1 MLNEWSLCHRIQGG
15 SFGVVGTGTKLVG
28 LVAVILSTKW
38 CCGHLT
44 WFGLDLIVNCPDAVS
59 ALTRLGFLSRAS
71 RKIEGGALMPTKLY
85 VGNLAYSV
93 TNEDLEGL
101 FSQAGKVDS
110 AVVVVDKFSGQ
121 SRGFGFVEMADSND
135 AARAIEEFNDTELK
149 GRNIRVNEARPREGG
164 PGGGGGGPR
173 GGGGGRDRRGGGG
186 GRNGGGGGGGNRRW

>member
-1 MLNEWSLCHRIQGG
+1 
-15 SFGVVGTGTKLVG
+15 
-28 LVAVILSTKW
+28 
-38 CCGHLT
+38 
-44 WFGLDLIVNCPDAVS
+44 
-59 ALTRLGFLSRAS
+59 
-71 RKIEGGALMPTKLY
+71 MPTKLY

-135 AARAIEEFNDTELK
+135 AARAIEEFNETELK

-164 PGGGGGGPR
+164 GGGGPR
-173 GGGGGRDRRGGGG
+173 GGGGGFGGPRGGGGGGGGRDRRGGGG
-186 GRNGGGGGGGNRRW
+186 GGGGRW

>member
-1 MLNEWSLCHRIQGG
+1 
-15 SFGVVGTGTKLVG
+15 
-28 LVAVILSTKW
+28 
-38 CCGHLT
+38 
-44 WFGLDLIVNCPDAVS
+44 
-59 ALTRLGFLSRAS
+59 
-71 RKIEGGALMPTKLY
+71 MPTKLY

-135 AARAIEEFNDTELK
+135 AARAIEEFNETELK

-164 PGGGGGGPR
+164 GGPRGGGGGGGFGGPR
-173 GGGGGRDRRGGGG
+173 GGGGGGGGRDRRGGGG
-186 GRNGGGGGGGNRRW
+186 GGGGGGRW

>member
-1 MLNEWSLCHRIQGG
+1 
-15 SFGVVGTGTKLVG
+15 
-28 LVAVILSTKW
+28 
-38 CCGHLT
+38 
-44 WFGLDLIVNCPDAVS
+44 
-59 ALTRLGFLSRAS
+59 
-71 RKIEGGALMPTKLY
+71 MPTKLY

-135 AARAIEEFNDTELK
+135 AARAIEEFNDAELK

-164 PGGGGGGPR
+164 GGPR
-173 GGGGGRDRRGGGG
+173 RLRRSRALLGDVPRGVRAERRRIRGRDRR
-186 GRNGGGGGGGNRRW
+186 

>member
-1 MLNEWSLCHRIQGG
+1 
-15 SFGVVGTGTKLVG
+15 
-28 LVAVILSTKW
+28 
-38 CCGHLT
+38 
-44 WFGLDLIVNCPDAVS
+44 
-59 ALTRLGFLSRAS
+59 
-71 RKIEGGALMPTKLY
+71 MPTKLY

-135 AARAIEEFNDTELK
+135 AARAIEEFNETELK

-164 PGGGGGGPR
+164 GGGGPR
-173 GGGGGRDRRGGGG
+173 GGGGGYGGPRGGGGGGGGGGRDRRGGGG
-186 GRNGGGGGGGNRRW
+186 GGGGGRW